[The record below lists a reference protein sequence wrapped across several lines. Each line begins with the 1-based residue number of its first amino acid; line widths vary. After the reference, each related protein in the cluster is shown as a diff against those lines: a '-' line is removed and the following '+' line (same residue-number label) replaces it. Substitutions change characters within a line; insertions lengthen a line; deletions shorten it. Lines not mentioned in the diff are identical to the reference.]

1 MVLRVGSDVA
11 EEAGS
16 VDEGAEAVEF
26 TVVAF
31 QRGCREGVRCA
42 NVTGSHCEVAYA
54 IGSPNCASGGN
65 DCNAFTVGIV
75 REVFIGRVD
84 GVAEGGVA
92 GVKVTPHTHCIGEL
106 DHTGRMVTVSVAGLS
121 GGGLGCVGISG
132 RGCPDS
138 GCAVEF
144 RPPEFN
150 LSRRED

>member
-16 VDEGAEAVEF
+16 VDEGAKAVEF

-42 NVTGSHCEVAYA
+42 NVTGSHYVETCS
-54 IGSPNCASGGN
+54 GNCASGGN

-75 REVFIGRVD
+75 REEFIVRVD
-84 GVAEGGVA
+84 GLSEAGVA
-92 GVKVTPHTHCIGEL
+92 GMEVTPHTHCIGEL